1 MPKRLTDAAREL
13 RGRSTDAEMRLWHHL
28 RAHRLG
34 GLKFKR
40 QQPLG
45 PYIVDF
51 MCFELCLIVEADGA
65 HHLGSDADRD
75 RDAWFRAQGY
85 RVLRFWNDDIL
96 LRTQQVLEAILY
108 ASHARSPPAPFP
120 RGDRGDNSQ
129 ER

>member
-75 RDAWFRAQGY
+75 EYDLGEPLSLAEEIADIDASLDL
-85 RVLRFWNDDIL
+85 V
-96 LRTQQVLEAILY
+96 AI
-108 ASHARSPPAPFP
+108 AVAP
-120 RGDRGDNSQ
+120 
-129 ER
+129 